1 MASQR
6 NLKKDV
12 NNLCYSVIDE
22 CLSFL
27 DYSPSLNQE
36 NVQVIISDAVELRNK
51 LIFQIN
57 NPDHSTRKS
66 SSRRVYF
73 QNIREELFDKT
84 ITLVER
90 LNNLPR

>member
-1 MASQR
+1 MASLR

-27 DYSPSLNQE
+27 AYSPSLNQE
-36 NVQVIISDAVELRNK
+36 NVQIIISDAVELRNK
-51 LIFQIN
+51 LIYQIN
-57 NPDHSTRKS
+57 NPDISNRKGS
-66 SSRRVYF
+66 SKRVYF
-73 QNIREELFDKT
+73 LKLREELFDET